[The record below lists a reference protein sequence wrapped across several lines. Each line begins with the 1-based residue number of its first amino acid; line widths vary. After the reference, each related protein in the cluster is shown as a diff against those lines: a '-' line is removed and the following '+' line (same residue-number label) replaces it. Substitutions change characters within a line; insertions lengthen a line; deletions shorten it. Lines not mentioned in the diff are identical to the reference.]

1 MNQSAA
7 APEPKITE
15 HYGHDHTRLDDL
27 LQQFERLN
35 GTDPAAARLIFAEFK
50 AGLERHMG
58 CEEEIL
64 FPLFE
69 ARTGMRDGEPT
80 AVMRWEHGQIK
91 GYLEQI
97 DVALVQQWP
106 APIMD
111 VLALEDLLMQH
122 KHKEETVLYPALD
135 SMLGS
140 MERGRAVAR
149 MEMVSDGEP
158 TPVPA

>member
-1 MNQSAA
+1 MNPSTE
-7 APEPKITE
+7 APPKLTE
-15 HYGHDHTRLDDL
+15 HCGHDHTRLDDL

-35 GTDPAAARLIFAEFK
+35 STDLVAARLIFAEFK
-50 AGLERHMG
+50 TGLERHMG

-69 ARTGMRDGEPT
+69 ARAGMRDREPT
-80 AVMRWEHGQIK
+80 AVMRWEHHEIRN
-91 GYLEQI
+91 YLEQI

-135 SMLGS
+135 MMLDPAERARAFAG
-140 MERGRAVAR
+140 MEGIP
-149 MEMVSDGEP
+149 DGDP
-158 TPVPA
+158 SPAPA